1 LRRLPGHTDEAEG
14 LGTAMIRRHAS
25 ALRFLFALVDAA
37 GALVALAVVGAIRFS
52 DGSVFESLQVAIP
65 SWELAVGGF
74 ITLWPVSLWL
84 HGLYR
89 VRARLT
95 IRRELLDIGRSV
107 ILFAAVILSLLFLL
121 KLPDVSRGLLI
132 PLFPTMGA
140 ISFGARLAL
149 RGLLARLRI
158 RGRNTR
164 FVLIVGTN
172 ARAQQFANMLESHTD
187 LGLRVIGHLGADGD
201 ERARL
206 TRPVLGDLEALEDI
220 LHSNVVDEVA
230 LCLPVAQ
237 WQRIDELARLCEEE
251 GKIVRVPLY
260 VLEHTL
266 SKGRVEEVDGL
277 PIYSMVTGPDRI
289 LALTAKRA
297 VDVIGSAIACV
308 VLSPVLLAIAVAI
321 RLDSRGPILFRQE
334 RVGEHGRRFRIVKF
348 RTMVVDAEEHLEEL
362 RDRNEIQGHAF
373 KVTSD
378 PRITKV
384 GRWLRATSLDE
395 LPQVWNVLRGEMS
408 LVGPRPPLASEVAG
422 YDIWHRRRLSMKPGI
437 TGLWQ
442 VDGRRESDFDRWVE
456 TDLAYIDGWS
466 FWLDLRIIARTIPAM
481 LHRQGR

>member
-1 LRRLPGHTDEAEG
+1 
-14 LGTAMIRRHAS
+14 MIRRHAS

-37 GALVALAVVGAIRFS
+37 GALVALAFVGAIRFQ
-52 DGSVFESLQVAIP
+52 DGTGVLEALQLAIP
-65 SWELAVGGF
+65 SWELAVAAF
-74 ITLWPVSLWL
+74 ITLWPVSLWI

-95 IRRELLDIGRSV
+95 IRRELLDIARSV
-107 ILFAAVILSLLFLL
+107 ILFAALILSLLFLL
-121 KLPDVSRGLLI
+121 KLGDVSRGVLI
-132 PLFPTMGA
+132 PLFPTMGL

-149 RGLLARLRI
+149 RGLLARLRL

-164 FVLIVGTN
+164 FVLILGTN
-172 ARAQQFANMLESHTD
+172 VRAQRFADMLESHSE
-187 LGLRVIGHLGADGD
+187 LGLQVIGHVETDG
-201 ERARL
+201 EEPALL
-206 TRPVLGDLEALEDI
+206 TRPILGDLEAVEDI
-220 LHSNVVDEVA
+220 LHTNVVDEVA
-230 LCLPVAQ
+230 LCLPVSQ

-266 SKGRVEEVDGL
+266 SAGRVEEVDGL

-289 LALTAKRA
+289 LALTAKRV
-297 VDVIGSAIACV
+297 VDLVGSAVAMV
-308 VLSPVLLAIAVAI
+308 VLSPLLAGIAVAV
-321 RLDSRGPILFRQE
+321 RLDSPGPILFRQE
-334 RVGEHGRRFRIVKF
+334 RVGVHGRRFSIVKF
-348 RTMVVDAEEHLEEL
+348 RTMVAGAEELLEEL
-362 RDRNEIQGHAF
+362 KDRNEIRGHAF
-373 KVTSD
+373 KLTSD

-395 LPQVWNVLRGEMS
+395 LPQLFNVLRGEMS
-408 LVGPRPPLASEVAG
+408 IVGPRPPLVSEVEG

-442 VDGRRESDFDRWVE
+442 VNGRHEQDFDRWVE
-456 TDLAYIDGWS
+456 TDLEFIDGWS
-466 FWLDLRIIARTIPAM
+466 FWLDLRIMARTIPAM